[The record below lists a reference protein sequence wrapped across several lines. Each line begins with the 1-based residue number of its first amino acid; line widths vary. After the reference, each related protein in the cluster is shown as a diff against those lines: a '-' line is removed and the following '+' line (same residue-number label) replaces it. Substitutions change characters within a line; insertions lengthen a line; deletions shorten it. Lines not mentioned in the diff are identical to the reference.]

1 MAASLSS
8 ILPSLANFDVRNT
21 LPELQHDFGA
31 LWDAIEQA
39 PNDQVPTE
47 IRDNMLILY
56 DALNGTASSNTC
68 PVLPD
73 TSSGSTS
80 PDHEV
85 VDEDSK
91 TRTIILSPASH
102 CNPSLSISSIPKSTR
117 CPTADATSS
126 DLTSLCLESHSRSD
140 TSDSQV
146 LTTATMG
153 EIADTPSRAQ
163 PTIRSNLGATASP
176 TMVTS
181 HLSHGIVESSPP
193 ISTSA
198 PHSIPQSTGTA
209 PLFAHHCARD
219 MNDRIEM
226 KSPLRTRSTRHSAS
240 SESDNVE
247 EISCDP
253 NRL

>member
-21 LPELQHDFGA
+21 LPELKHDF
-31 LWDAIEQA
+31 WC

-47 IRDNMLILY
+47 IHDSMLILY

-73 TSSGSTS
+73 TPSGSTS
-80 PDHEV
+80 PDYEV

-102 CNPSLSISSIPKSTR
+102 CNPSLSIPSIPKSTL
-117 CPTADATSS
+117 CPTTDASSS
-126 DLTSLCLESHSRSD
+126 DLTSSCLEGHSCSD
-140 TSDSQV
+140 TCESQV
-146 LTTATMG
+146 LTTATVG
-153 EIADTPSRAQ
+153 GIADTPSRGQ
-163 PTIRSNLGATASP
+163 PTVRSNPCAASP

-193 ISTSA
+193 TSTPA
-198 PHSIPQSTGTA
+198 PHFTP
-209 PLFAHHCARD
+209 PEDL
-219 MNDRIEM
+219 NDRIEM
-226 KSPLRTRSTRHSAS
+226 KSPLRTRST
-240 SESDNVE
+240 
-247 EISCDP
+247 
-253 NRL
+253 

>member
-31 LWDAIEQA
+31 LWDDIEQE

-47 IRDNMLILY
+47 IHDDMLILY

-73 TSSGSTS
+73 TPSGSTS
-80 PDHEV
+80 PVHEV
-85 VDEDSK
+85 VDEDSR

-102 CNPSLSISSIPKSTR
+102 CNPSLSIPSIPKSTR
-117 CPTADATSS
+117 CPTTDASSS
-126 DLTSLCLESHSRSD
+126 DLTSSCLEGHSCSD
-140 TSDSQV
+140 TCESQV
-146 LTTATMG
+146 LTTATVG
-153 EIADTPSRAQ
+153 GIADTPSRGQ
-163 PTIRSNLGATASP
+163 PTVRSNPCSASP

-193 ISTSA
+193 TSTSA
-198 PHSIPQSTGTA
+198 PHFTPPEVASFFTPIVQALHPVSRITA
-209 PLFAHHCARD
+209 
-219 MNDRIEM
+219 
-226 KSPLRTRSTRHSAS
+226 LRT
-240 SESDNVE
+240 
-247 EISCDP
+247 
-253 NRL
+253 